1 MSFLDRSVTEMRRSG
16 IIYLV
21 DDQGDVIVTTSTGY
35 AKMSATEADSYIPCM
50 TAEHAEAESIKR
62 KTRS

>member
-1 MSFLDRSVTEMRRSG
+1 MSFLERSVTETRRSS

-21 DDQGDVIVTTSTGY
+21 DAQGDVIVTTSVGY
-35 AKMSATEADSYIPCM
+35 AKMSTAEADTYVPCM
-50 TAEHAEAESIKR
+50 TPEHAEAESIKR